1 MRFWVHRELPE
12 HPLLCSTSFP
22 GATPCG
28 ESHTCFSLCGS
39 LPEGSYVSYNV
50 TKWKGSSSA
59 GRGLPGWSSAPGPCL
74 SYVDLVTQCGCSPT
88 LAHWCGFTAG
98 RCEQNILSWL
108 PGAWSP
114 QVPLCHGRVESQES
128 EPYLPCSCVAGKGSD
143 PTVIHIPSA
152 DTLWLFVLGKYRVS
166 RTPLNAHRRPV
177 HGFPGWRGSLWE
189 REMQQIP

>member
-1 MRFWVHRELPE
+1 MEIRTPAGTFGDMVTPCQLSQSMRKRGTLMRFWVHRELPE

-88 LAHWCGFTAG
+88 LAHWCGFTTG

-114 QVPLCHGRVESQES
+114 QVPLCHGLHWPCG
-128 EPYLPCSCVAGKGSD
+128 EP
-143 PTVIHIPSA
+143 
-152 DTLWLFVLGKYRVS
+152 
-166 RTPLNAHRRPV
+166 
-177 HGFPGWRGSLWE
+177 
-189 REMQQIP
+189 RE